1 MKRTKRVYISGP
13 ITGIPGAISAAQF
26 DRAEQELRAAGYKYV
41 INPRAMFEGT
51 GLTWD
56 EIMVQ
61 CLDLV
66 KASDLIVLLPG
77 WQKSRGVTMEL
88 GAAYAL
94 GIPVHE
100 YRRRLMMVVEEI

>member
-1 MKRTKRVYISGP
+1 MKRNKKIYISGP
-13 ITGIPGAISAAQF
+13 ITGVPGAISAAHF
-26 DRAEQELRAAGYKYV
+26 ARAEQDLRAAGYKYV

-66 KASDLIVLLPG
+66 KVSDMIVLLPG

>member
-13 ITGIPGAISAAQF
+13 ITGIPDAVSATQF
-26 DRAEQELRAAGYKYV
+26 DRAEQELRAAG
-41 INPRAMFEGT
+41 F
-51 GLTWD
+51 
-56 EIMVQ
+56 MVQ

-66 KASDLIVLLPG
+66 KVSDMIVLLPG

-100 YRRRLMMVVEEI
+100 YRRRITVTIEEI

>member
-1 MKRTKRVYISGP
+1 MKRNKKIYISGP
-13 ITGIPGAISAAQF
+13 ITGVPGAISAAHF
-26 DRAEQELRAAGYKYV
+26 ARAEQDLRELGFCNI
-41 INPRAMFEGT
+41 INPRFMFDGT
-51 GLTWD
+51 GLSYND
-56 EIMVQ
+56 IMKH

-66 KASDLIVLLPG
+66 KVSDMIVLLPG

-100 YRRRLMMVVEEI
+100 YRRRLTVTIEEI

>member
-1 MKRTKRVYISGP
+1 MKRNKKIYISGP
-13 ITGIPGAISAAQF
+13 ITGVPGAISAAHF
-26 DRAEQELRAAGYKYV
+26 ARAEQDLRELGFCNI
-41 INPRAMFEGT
+41 INPRFMFAGT

-77 WQKSRGVTMEL
+77 WQKSRGVAMEL

-100 YRRRLMMVVEEI
+100 YRRRLTVTIEEI